1 MISVSRLLESLLSL
15 WALAKGRA
23 RARLWYARGARI
35 GKRSIVGIRCA
46 VEHPECVR
54 LGERVLL
61 EADVY
66 LKVVSD
72 KATLKLGDYVFVGR
86 GTEIDVLGN
95 VTVGAHTVIAPRCF
109 ITDHNHGM
117 LPGLR
122 IDQQPCNIEPVAIGS
137 DVWLGTGVVV
147 LPGVS
152 IGDGAVVGA
161 NSVVTKD
168 VAPMT
173 VVAGAPARFLRV
185 RAGKSRDEG
194 ERYEAHNLP

>member
-1 MISVSRLLESLLSL
+1 M
-15 WALAKGRA
+15 
-23 RARLWYARGARI
+23 
-35 GKRSIVGIRCA
+35 RCA
-46 VEHPECVR
+46 VDRPECVR
-54 LGERVLL
+54 LGERGML

-66 LKVVSD
+66 LKVVAES
-72 KATLKLGDYVFVGR
+72 AVLELGDHVFIGR
-86 GTEIDVLGN
+86 GTEIDVLGS
-95 VTVGAHTVIAPRCF
+95 VTIGAHTVIAPRCF
-109 ITDHNHGM
+109 ITDHNHGI

-122 IDQQPCNIEPVAIGS
+122 IDQQSCGIEPVAIGS

-173 VVAGAPARFLRV
+173 VVAGAPARFLRA
-185 RAGKSRDEG
+185 RTGKSCEEG
-194 ERYEAHNLP
+194 ERYETHNLP